1 MLGLAMTSRG
11 PKGVYCGNEICGDV
25 LGEGVEPL
33 SVGVEL
39 LSVGVEL
46 EELEAFLFWSVTAGK
61 KKQNLLYNTHHCVFI
76 KHFQ

>member
-1 MLGLAMTSRG
+1 MLGLAMISRG
-11 PKGVYCGNEICGDV
+11 PKGLYCVNESWGDV

-46 EELEAFLFWSVTAGK
+46 EELDAFLFLSETDRE
-61 KKQNLLYNTHHCVFI
+61 QTSDI
-76 KHFQ
+76 T